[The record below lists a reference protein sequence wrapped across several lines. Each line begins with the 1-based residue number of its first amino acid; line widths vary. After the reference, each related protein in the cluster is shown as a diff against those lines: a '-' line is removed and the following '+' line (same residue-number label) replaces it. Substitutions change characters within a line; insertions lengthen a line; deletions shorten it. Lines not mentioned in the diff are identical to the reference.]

1 MDNMKGTALGF
12 VETLG
17 KTAATLA
24 ADAMV
29 KAANVRLTTVQQP
42 GGGIITVV
50 VRGDVGAVK
59 AAVDA
64 GAAAA
69 RTVGARCAEPR
80 PVVAATTATTATVGL
95 NHDAPPALDTRRRPA
110 PARR

>member
-1 MDNMKGTALGF
+1 MNISELRGTALGF
-12 VETLG
+12 VETIG

-24 ADAMV
+24 ADMMV
-29 KAANVRLTTVQQP
+29 KSANVTLVTAQQP
-42 GGGIITVV
+42 GGGIITII

-69 RTVGARCAEPR
+69 RTVGTVRSAHVIPR
-80 PVVAATTATTATVGL
+80 PHEDVESIL
-95 NHDAPPALDTRRRPA
+95 ERPPVR
-110 PARR
+110 

>member
-1 MDNMKGTALGF
+1 MMSDLQGSALGF
-12 VETLG
+12 VETMG

-29 KAANVRLTTVQQP
+29 KAANVRLVTVQQP
-42 GGGIITVV
+42 GGGIITVM

-69 RTVGARCAEPR
+69 QSVGKVRSAHVIPR
-80 PVVAATTATTATVGL
+80 PHEDVEDIL
-95 NHDAPPALDTRRRPA
+95 ERPPVR
-110 PARR
+110 

>member
-1 MDNMKGTALGF
+1 MNISELRGTALGF
-12 VETLG
+12 VETIG

-24 ADAMV
+24 ADTMV
-29 KAANVRLTTVQQP
+29 KSANVTLVTAQQP
-42 GGGIITVV
+42 GGGIITII

-69 RTVGARCAEPR
+69 RTVGTVRSAHVIARPHEDVESILER
-80 PVVAATTATTATVGL
+80 PPV
-95 NHDAPPALDTRRRPA
+95 R
-110 PARR
+110 

>member
-1 MDNMKGTALGF
+1 MDDMRGTALGF

-29 KAANVRLTTVQQP
+29 KAANVRLVTVQQP

-69 RTVGARCAEPR
+69 KTVGTVRSAHVIARPHEDVEDLLER
-80 PVVAATTATTATVGL
+80 PPV
-95 NHDAPPALDTRRRPA
+95 R
-110 PARR
+110 

>member
-1 MDNMKGTALGF
+1 MNEELRGTALGF
-12 VETLG
+12 VETQG

-29 KAANVRLTTVQQP
+29 KAANVRLASVQQP
-42 GGGIITVV
+42 GGGIITVM

-69 RTVGARCAEPR
+69 RAVGKVRSAHVIPR
-80 PVVAATTATTATVGL
+80 PHEDIEDL
-95 NHDAPPALDTRRRPA
+95 LERPPVR
-110 PARR
+110 

>member
-1 MDNMKGTALGF
+1 MMSELRGSALGF
-12 VETLG
+12 VETIG
-17 KTAATLA
+17 MTAATLA

-29 KAANVRLTTVQQP
+29 KSANVSLVTAQRP
-42 GGGIITVV
+42 GGGIITII

-69 RTVGARCAEPR
+69 RTVGTVRSAHVIPR
-80 PVVAATTATTATVGL
+80 P
-95 NHDAPPALDTRRRPA
+95 HDDVEVILERPPVR
-110 PARR
+110 

>member
-1 MDNMKGTALGF
+1 MNISELRGTALGF
-12 VETLG
+12 VETIG

-24 ADAMV
+24 ADTMV
-29 KAANVRLTTVQQP
+29 KAANVTLVTAQQP
-42 GGGIITVV
+42 GGGIITII

-69 RTVGARCAEPR
+69 RTVGKVRSAHVIPR
-80 PVVAATTATTATVGL
+80 PHEDIEGIL
-95 NHDAPPALDTRRRPA
+95 ERPPVR
-110 PARR
+110 

>member
-1 MDNMKGTALGF
+1 MNDMRGTALGF
-12 VETLG
+12 VETQG

-29 KAANVRLTTVQQP
+29 KAANVRLVTMQQP
-42 GGGIITVV
+42 GGGIITV

-69 RTVGARCAEPR
+69 STVGKVRSAHVIPR
-80 PVVAATTATTATVGL
+80 PHEDVEDL
-95 NHDAPPALDTRRRPA
+95 LERPPVR
-110 PARR
+110 

>member
-1 MDNMKGTALGF
+1 MAVDTRALGF
-12 VETLG
+12 VETVGLV
-17 KTAATLA
+17 AATQA

-29 KAANVRLTTVQQP
+29 KAANVELVTRQQP
-42 GGGIITVV
+42 GGGLIAIC

-69 RTVGARCAEPR
+69 AAVGKVVSAHVIARPHEDIAGILER
-80 PVVAATTATTATVGL
+80 PPV
-95 NHDAPPALDTRRRPA
+95 R
-110 PARR
+110 

>member
-1 MDNMKGTALGF
+1 MNDMKGSALGF
-12 VETLG
+12 VETQG

-29 KAANVRLTTVQQP
+29 KAANVRLVTMQQP

-64 GAAAA
+64 GEAAAKGVGKVRSAHVIA
-69 RTVGARCAEPR
+69 RPHEDVEDLLER
-80 PVVAATTATTATVGL
+80 PPV
-95 NHDAPPALDTRRRPA
+95 R
-110 PARR
+110 

>member
-12 VETLG
+12 VETMG

-64 GAAAA
+64 GSAAAK
-69 RTVGARCAEPR
+69 TVGTVRSAHIIARPHADVEDLLER
-80 PVVAATTATTATVGL
+80 PPV
-95 NHDAPPALDTRRRPA
+95 R
-110 PARR
+110 

>member
-1 MDNMKGTALGF
+1 MNDLRGSALGF
-12 VETLG
+12 VETVG

-29 KAANVRLTTVQQP
+29 KAANVRLVTMQQP

-69 RTVGARCAEPR
+69 GTVGKVRSAHVIARPHEDVEDLLER
-80 PVVAATTATTATVGL
+80 PPV
-95 NHDAPPALDTRRRPA
+95 R
-110 PARR
+110 

>member
-1 MDNMKGTALGF
+1 MSDLRGSALGF

-17 KTAATLA
+17 MTAATLA

-29 KAANVRLTTVQQP
+29 KSANVSLVTAQRP
-42 GGGIITVV
+42 GGGIVTII

-69 RTVGARCAEPR
+69 RTVGTVRSAHVIARPHEDVEDILER
-80 PVVAATTATTATVGL
+80 PPV
-95 NHDAPPALDTRRRPA
+95 R
-110 PARR
+110 

>member
-1 MDNMKGTALGF
+1 MSDLQGSALGF
-12 VETLG
+12 VETVG

-29 KAANVRLTTVQQP
+29 KAANVRLITVQQP
-42 GGGIITVV
+42 GGGIITVM

-69 RTVGARCAEPR
+69 QAVGKVRSAHVIPR
-80 PVVAATTATTATVGL
+80 PHEDIEDIL
-95 NHDAPPALDTRRRPA
+95 ERPA
-110 PARR
+110 VR

>member
-1 MDNMKGTALGF
+1 MSDFGEMRGSALGF

-17 KTAATLA
+17 KTAAMHA

-29 KAANVRLTTVQQP
+29 KSANVRLVTAQQP
-42 GGGIITVV
+42 GGGIITVI

-69 RTVGARCAEPR
+69 QTIGKVRAVHVIPR
-80 PVVAATTATTATVGL
+80 P
-95 NHDAPPALDTRRRPA
+95 HDDVEDLLERPPVR
-110 PARR
+110 

>member
-1 MDNMKGTALGF
+1 MSDSHGSALGF

-17 KTAATLA
+17 MTAATLA

-29 KAANVRLTTVQQP
+29 KSANVSVVTAQRP
-42 GGGIITVV
+42 GGGIVTII
-50 VRGDVGAVK
+50 VRGDVGAVN

-69 RTVGARCAEPR
+69 RTVGTVRSAHVIPR
-80 PVVAATTATTATVGL
+80 PHEDVEDIL
-95 NHDAPPALDTRRRPA
+95 DRPPVR
-110 PARR
+110 

>member
-1 MDNMKGTALGF
+1 MSDLQGSALGF

-29 KAANVRLTTVQQP
+29 KAANVRLVTVQQP
-42 GGGIITVV
+42 GGGIITVM

-64 GAAAA
+64 GATAA
-69 RTVGARCAEPR
+69 RSVGQVRSAHVIARPHED
-80 PVVAATTATTATVGL
+80 VEDIL
-95 NHDAPPALDTRRRPA
+95 ERPA
-110 PARR
+110 VR

>member
-1 MDNMKGTALGF
+1 VARYGQAFKDRAVSKLRGSALGF
-12 VETLG
+12 VETIG
-17 KTAATLA
+17 MTAATLA

-29 KAANVRLTTVQQP
+29 KSANVSMVSAQRP
-42 GGGIITVV
+42 GGGIVTII

-69 RTVGARCAEPR
+69 RTVGQVRSVHVIPR
-80 PVVAATTATTATVGL
+80 PHDDVGDIL
-95 NHDAPPALDTRRRPA
+95 ERPPVR
-110 PARR
+110 

>member
-1 MDNMKGTALGF
+1 MDDMRGTALGF

-29 KAANVRLTTVQQP
+29 KAANVRLMTVQQP
-42 GGGIITVV
+42 GGGIITVI
-50 VRGDVGAVK
+50 VRGEVGAVK

-69 RTVGARCAEPR
+69 KTVGTVRSAHVIARPHDDVEALLVR
-80 PVVAATTATTATVGL
+80 PPV
-95 NHDAPPALDTRRRPA
+95 R
-110 PARR
+110 

>member
-1 MDNMKGTALGF
+1 MEELRGTALGF
-12 VETLG
+12 VETHG
-17 KTAATLA
+17 KTAATHA

-29 KAANVRLTTVQQP
+29 KAANVRLVTVQQP
-42 GGGIITVV
+42 GGGIITVM

-69 RTVGARCAEPR
+69 QAVGKVRSAHVIPR
-80 PVVAATTATTATVGL
+80 PHEDIEDIL
-95 NHDAPPALDTRRRPA
+95 DRPPVR
-110 PARR
+110 